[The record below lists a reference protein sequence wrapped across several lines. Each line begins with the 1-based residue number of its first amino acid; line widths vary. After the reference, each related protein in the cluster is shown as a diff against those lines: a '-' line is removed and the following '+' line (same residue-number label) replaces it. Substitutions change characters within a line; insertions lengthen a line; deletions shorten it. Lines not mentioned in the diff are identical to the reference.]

1 MIIHPSER
9 VGIFIDGAHLHA
21 ASRALG
27 FDVDFKRLLD
37 LFRTKARLVKAMYN
51 IRLED
56 RADNPLKP
64 LIDWLSYNGYSPMV
78 LQAPDTGAGAAA
90 RGGDDAGLYVDLA
103 VNVMEQAEA
112 LDHIVL
118 FAGAGALRSL
128 VAALQI
134 RGKRISVVSTLATK
148 PVMVADEL
156 RRQADQFVDLVDIES
171 DIRRVERQVRRHER
185 T

>member
-27 FDVDFKRLLD
+27 FDIDFKRLLD

-51 IRLED
+51 IRVEE
-56 RADNPLKP
+56 RADNPLRP
-64 LIDWLSYNGYSPMV
+64 LIDWLSYNGYSPVV
-78 LQAPDTGAGAAA
+78 LHAPEIGQGAAAAA

-103 VNVMEQAEA
+103 VNTMEQADA

-118 FAGAGALRSL
+118 FTGAGALRSL

-171 DIRRVERQVRRHER
+171 QIRRGEIK
-185 T
+185 